1 MPGPGN
7 DLIDELEVEAVA
19 RVLRSGYL
27 GRYGP
32 DDDPAFGAEV
42 LTLEQNVAKLVGVGH
57 AVAVNSGTS
66 AIWTLL
72 SALGIGPGDEVIVPG
87 FTFVA
92 SMSSII
98 YAGATPV
105 LAEIDD
111 TFNLDPVDVEARI
124 TSKTKA
130 ILAVH
135 MLGAACDLDALSDI
149 AERHGIMLIEDAA
162 QAFGGSYH
170 GRRLGSIGIGGA
182 YSFNLYK
189 TITCGDGGMLVTD
202 KPDLYERCFALHD
215 QGHLPLRRGTEV
227 GKRPFLGLN
236 LRMNELSAAVLNV
249 QLGKL
254 DRILTTLKA
263 NRIAF
268 QAAIESTPG
277 VGLPAAGGPGRR
289 HRNPSRRG
297 PRRMQTIAAAVA
309 RDLGT
314 KTLADSGWHVY
325 ANMEHL
331 RSRRIVS
338 GFASA
343 RRGLRRRSRDAP
355 CHRCVARPL
364 DHTRCRRGRRRHRLG
379 VRDQRPLDGDR
390 HREGRRSVQGSCC
403 APHQLKLTI
412 RLTPRRVTLVDV
424 AERASVSVATVS
436 RALSGDPQISEA
448 TQSRVRSD
456 RGRPQ
461 VRPQRHGQ
469 EPGDA
474 IQLHIRV

>member
-7 DLIDELEVEAVA
+7 DLIDELEVEAVT

-32 DDDPAFGAEV
+32 DDDPNFGAEV
-42 LTLEQNVAKLVGVGH
+42 LTLEQSVAELVGVHH

-66 AIWTLL
+66 AIWILL

-124 TSKTKA
+124 TSNTKA

-149 AERHGIMLIEDAA
+149 AKRHGILLIEDAA

-170 GRRLGSIGIGGA
+170 DRRLGSIGVGGA

-202 KPDLYERCFALHD
+202 TPDLYERCFALHD
-215 QGHLPLRRGTEV
+215 QGHLPLRRGTEI

-254 DRILTTLKA
+254 DRILTTLRT
-263 NRIAF
+263 NRTKF

-277 VGLPAAGGPGRR
+277 VTFRRLVDPAGDIATHLVVTLPNADV
-289 HRNPSRRG
+289 
-297 PRRMQTIAAAVA
+297 AAAVA
-309 RDLGT
+309 RDLST

-331 RSRRIVS
+331 RSKRIVS

-343 RRGLRRRSRDAP
+343 VADYVAEPGLLPATDALLARSI
-355 CHRCVARPL
+355 
-364 DHTRCRRGRRRHRLG
+364 TLG
-379 VRDQRPLDGDR
+379 VGVVDAGIGSAFGINVRSTATDIEKAADR
-390 HREGRRSVQGSCC
+390 FR
-403 APHQLKLTI
+403 
-412 RLTPRRVTLVDV
+412 
-424 AERASVSVATVS
+424 ATV
-436 RALSGDPQISEA
+436 E
-448 TQSRVRSD
+448 
-456 RGRPQ
+456 
-461 VRPQRHGQ
+461 
-469 EPGDA
+469 
-474 IQLHIRV
+474 LHIG